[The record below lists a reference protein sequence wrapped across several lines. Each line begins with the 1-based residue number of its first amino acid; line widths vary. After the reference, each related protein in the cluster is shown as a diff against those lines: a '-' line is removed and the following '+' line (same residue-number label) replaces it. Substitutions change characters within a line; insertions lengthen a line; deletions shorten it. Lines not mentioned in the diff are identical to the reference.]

1 MIPAL
6 RAETRKLLTSPLG
19 SIASLALV
27 LGVTGLLAGLEAAI
41 RAGEPRVL
49 AKLGDAAAPDWEGL
63 LSRTAQIEAVA
74 VPLASGV
81 VLAWIFARE
90 FQDGTISG
98 LFLLPIGRGRI
109 AAAKLC
115 VQLLWSTASV
125 ALLQLGLL
133 PLGLACGYGPPDP
146 ERVADLLRLFAI
158 GTLAAPAVAPV
169 AWIATAT
176 RSSLA
181 GTATAIGLVVLAQ
194 IGALSGTGRWLP
206 SAALALWALEPRGGA
221 VALAACAT
229 SGAVFWT
236 LCCLAWRRLR
246 LG

>member
-1 MIPAL
+1 MRAAL
-6 RAETRKLLTSPLG
+6 RAEVRKLLASPVG
-19 SIASLALV
+19 AIAGLALV
-27 LGVTGLLAGLEAAI
+27 LGVTGLLAGLEGAI

-49 AKLGDAAAPDWEGL
+49 AKLGDAAATDWPGL
-63 LSRTAQIEAVA
+63 ISRAAQIEVVA

-90 FQDGTISG
+90 FQDGTIAG

-125 ALLQLGLL
+125 ALLQLGVLW
-133 PLGLACGYGPPDP
+133 LGLVCGYGPPEP
-146 ERVADLLRLFAI
+146 ETGAGLLRLFSI
-158 GTLAAPAVAPV
+158 GALAAPAVAPV
-169 AWIATAT
+169 AWVATAT

-181 GTATAIGLVVLAQ
+181 GTAAVVGLIVLAQ
-194 IGALSGTGRWLP
+194 IGALSGTGWWLP
-206 SAALALWALEPRGGA
+206 LAALALWALEPQGAA
-221 VALAACAT
+221 VAIAASLTA
-229 SGAVFWT
+229 GAVFWT